1 MTLANELQ
9 KVLDK
14 AVLTARKKKHGFV
27 TPEHILAAALELGSI
42 QDLLLV
48 CGADTEFIRSGVY
61 SYLNKQV
68 PCMEDTEPMQTLG
81 FQSLLQRAVMHCAA
95 AEKKTVEL
103 TDVIVCMFDD
113 SREYCSYY
121 LRKGHLDKLRL
132 MEVLSFNAYGTESP
146 YSSAENFALD
156 TDEAEELKKSVP
168 SDDVRG
174 NGRDDARY
182 TERTGERDYDADAA
196 DVSENGA
203 RPGSSRL
210 RRGRD
215 TRSALERYTRNLT
228 EEAADGRF
236 DVLVGRE
243 PEIERT
249 IQVLCRRVKNNPIHV
264 GDAGVGK
271 TAVTQGLAR
280 RIVDG
285 EVPDVLRNVS
295 IYALD
300 MGSLI
305 AGAKFRGDFEERLKK
320 VVDELLKKKNSILYI
335 DEIHTI
341 VGAGAVS
348 GGTLDAAN
356 LLKPVLSDGRLRCIG
371 STTFEEYAKTFE
383 KDRALARRFQKIE
396 IQEPTTAEAVE
407 ILRGLRARYEEFHQV
422 RYTDEA
428 LVSAVELSVQFLQ
441 EKRLPDKAIDIMDE
455 AGAWMRIHPE
465 YPGVHGRK
473 GNTDRCSDEDEV
485 VVETDE
491 ADSEMDA
498 AGARNVQAA
507 PRGTDVENDEN
518 YGIDENKVYPVVDTH
533 IIEKLIAKMAKVPER
548 SVAADEKAQLRDL
561 EKLLSERVF
570 GQEKAVSLLAQAVKR
585 SRAGFRNPDKPAG
598 CFLFAG
604 PTGVGKT
611 ALAVALAD
619 ILGLKL
625 LRFDMSEYQE
635 KHTVS
640 RLIGSPPG
648 YVGFE
653 EGGLLTDA
661 VRREPYSVV
670 LLDEIEK
677 AHHDI
682 YNLLLQ
688 VMDYASLTDNQGRK
702 ADFRNTIIIMTSNAG
717 GAELAKPLIGFGS
730 AVQTDEVVH
739 ESVSSIFTPEFRNRL
754 DAVVPF
760 AHLDIDV
767 MKNIVRAEI
776 EKLAA
781 RLTNKKVEL
790 TVTDE
795 CVEYFAQKGCS
806 PEYGARNVSRLIDSE
821 ISTALVD
828 EVLFGHLVEGGKAIC
843 ATNPERTAV
852 VISYESL

>member
-9 KVLDK
+9 QVLDS
-14 AVLTARKKKHGFV
+14 ALASAKKRKHGFV
-27 TPEHILAAALELGSI
+27 TPEHILEAALDLGAVK
-42 QDLLLV
+42 DLFVV
-48 CGADTEFIRSGVY
+48 CGADPEYIRSGVS

-68 PCMEDTEPMQTLG
+68 PCFEDAEPMQTLG
-81 FQSLLQRAVMHCAA
+81 FQALLQRAVMHCAS
-95 AEKKTVEL
+95 AEKNTVEL

-113 SREYCSYY
+113 TKEYCSYY

-132 MEVLSFNAYGTESP
+132 MEVLSFNAYGKDSP
-146 YSSAENFALD
+146 YSDDFSLTDEEAENLQK
-156 TDEAEELKKSVP
+156 TSP
-168 SDDVRG
+168 QYDD
-174 NGRDDARY
+174 
-182 TERTGERDYDADAA
+182 
-196 DVSENGA
+196 SEG
-203 RPGSSRL
+203 PDQSESPKQ
-210 RRGRD
+210 RRSRD
-215 TRSALERYTRNLT
+215 TRSALAKFTRNLT
-228 EEAADGRF
+228 EEAAEGRF

-243 PEIERT
+243 EEIERT

-285 EVPDVLRNVS
+285 NVPDLLREVS
-295 IYALD
+295 IYSLD

-305 AGAKFRGDFEERLKK
+305 AGAKFRGDFEERLKR
-320 VVDELLKKKNSILYI
+320 VVDELQKKKNSILYI

-356 LLKPVLSDGRLRCIG
+356 ILKPVLSDGRIKCIG
-371 STTFEEYAKTFE
+371 STTYEEYSKTFE

-396 IQEPTTAEAVE
+396 IKEPSAEEAVE
-407 ILRGLRARYEEFHQV
+407 ILKGLRSRYEDFHQV

-441 EKRLPDKAIDIMDE
+441 EKRLPDKAIDIVDE

-465 YPGVHGRK
+465 YPGVEGRK
-473 GNTDRCSDEDEV
+473 GNTDRCP
-485 VVETDE
+485 DE
-491 ADSEMDA
+491 AGIADSGMDA
-498 AGARNVQAA
+498 AGAGKVQAA
-507 PRGTDVENDEN
+507 PRGAEENAL
-518 YGIDENKVYPVVDTH
+518 PVVDTH
-533 IIEKLIAKMAKVPER
+533 IIEKLIAKMARVPER
-548 SVAADEKAQLRDL
+548 TVASDEKDQLRNL

-570 GQEKAVSLLAQAVKR
+570 GQEKAVTLLAQAVKR
-585 SRAGFRNPDKPAG
+585 SRAGFRSPDKPAG

-611 ALAVALAD
+611 ALAVALSD

-648 YVGFE
+648 YVGFD

-661 VRREPYSVV
+661 VRREPHSVL

-677 AHHDI
+677 AHSDI

-717 GAELAKPLIGFGS
+717 GAELSKPLIGFGS
-730 AVQTDEVVH
+730 KVQTEEIVH

-754 DAVVPF
+754 DAVIPF
-760 AHLDIDV
+760 SHLELDV
-767 MKNIVRAEI
+767 MKNIVRAEVS
-776 EKLAA
+776 KLSA
-781 RLTNKKVEL
+781 RLSGKKVEL
-790 TVTDE
+790 SLSDE
-795 CVEYFAQKGCS
+795 CVCYFAEKGSS

-821 ISTALVD
+821 ISSVLVD
-828 EVLFGHLVEGGKAIC
+828 EVLFGRLVQGGKAIC
-843 ATNPERTAV
+843 SLNKDKSGVA
-852 VISYESL
+852 ISYEAI

>member
-9 KVLDK
+9 QVLDNALAAAK
-14 AVLTARKKKHGFV
+14 QRKHGFV
-27 TPEHILAAALELGSI
+27 TPEHILAAALDLGAV
-42 QDLLLV
+42 QDLFIV
-48 CGADTEFIRSGVY
+48 CGADPEYIRSGVE
-61 SYLNKQV
+61 SYLDKQI
-68 PCMEDTEPMQTLG
+68 PCFEDAEPMQTLG
-81 FQSLLQRAVMHCAA
+81 FQSLLQRAVMHCIS
-95 AEKKTVEL
+95 AEKQTVEL

-113 SREYCSYY
+113 AREYCSYY

-132 MEVLSFNAYGTESP
+132 MEVLSFNVHGTLGSDSKTSP
-146 YSSAENFALD
+146 YSEDYPSAE
-156 TDEAEELKKSVP
+156 DEAETLKKTSP
-168 SDDVRG
+168 QNDEALKQKKSKDV
-174 NGRDDARY
+174 
-182 TERTGERDYDADAA
+182 
-196 DVSENGA
+196 
-203 RPGSSRL
+203 
-210 RRGRD
+210 
-215 TRSALERYTRNLT
+215 RSALARYTRNLT

-236 DVLVGRE
+236 DVLVGRDD
-243 PEIERT
+243 EIERT

-285 EVPDVLRNVS
+285 NVPEVLQGVT
-295 IYALD
+295 IYSLD
-300 MGSLI
+300 MAALI

-348 GGTLDAAN
+348 GGNLDAAN
-356 LLKPVLSDGRLRCIG
+356 ILKPVLSDGRLRCIG
-371 STTFEEYAKTFE
+371 STTFEEYSRTIE

-396 IQEPTTAEAVE
+396 IQEPTAKEAVE
-407 ILRGLRARYEEFHQV
+407 ILKGLRSRYEDFHQV

-441 EKRLPDKAIDIMDE
+441 EKRLPDKAIDIVDE

-465 YPGVHGRK
+465 YPGVEGRK
-473 GNTDRCSDEDEV
+473 GNTDRCPDDAGN
-485 VVETDE
+485 
-491 ADSEMDA
+491 ADSGMDA
-498 AGARNVQAA
+498 AGAGKVQAA
-507 PRGTDVENDEN
+507 PRGTEKDVL
-518 YGIDENKVYPVVDTH
+518 PVVDTH
-533 IIEKLIAKMAKVPER
+533 IIEKLVAKMARVPER
-548 SVAADEKAQLRDL
+548 TVAADERVQLRNL

-570 GQEKAVSLLAQAVKR
+570 GQNNAVTLLAQAVKR
-585 SRAGFRNPDKPAG
+585 SRAGFRNPEKPAG

-611 ALAVALAD
+611 ALAVALSEV
-619 ILGLKL
+619 LGLKL

-648 YVGFE
+648 YVGFDD
-653 EGGLLTDA
+653 GGLLTDA
-661 VRREPYSVV
+661 VRREPHSVV

-677 AHHDI
+677 AHRDI

-730 AVQTDEVVH
+730 AVQTEEIVY
-739 ESVSSIFTPEFRNRL
+739 ESVSNIFTPEFRNRL
-754 DAVVPF
+754 DAVIPF
-760 AHLDIDV
+760 SHLGIDTMKDIV
-767 MKNIVRAEI
+767 KSEVS
-776 EKLAA
+776 KLAA
-781 RLTNKKVEL
+781 RLSLKNVEL
-790 TVTDE
+790 SVSEE
-795 CVEYFAQKGCS
+795 CVEYFAEKGSS

-821 ISTALVD
+821 ISSVLVD
-828 EVLFGHLVEGGKAIC
+828 EVLFGRLVQGGKAVC
-843 ATNPERTAV
+843 SMNKELNSV

>member
-9 KVLDK
+9 QVLDNALAAAK
-14 AVLTARKKKHGFV
+14 QRKHGFV
-27 TPEHILAAALELGSI
+27 TPEHILAAALDLGAV
-42 QDLLLV
+42 QDLFIV
-48 CGADTEFIRSGVY
+48 CGADPEYIRSGVE
-61 SYLNKQV
+61 SYLDKQI
-68 PCMEDTEPMQTLG
+68 PCFEDAEPMQTLG
-81 FQSLLQRAVMHCAA
+81 FQSLLQRAVMHCIS
-95 AEKKTVEL
+95 AEKQTVEL

-113 SREYCSYY
+113 AREYCSYY

-132 MEVLSFNAYGTESP
+132 MEVLSFNVHGTLGSDSKTSP
-146 YSSAENFALD
+146 YSEDYPSAE
-156 TDEAEELKKSVP
+156 DEAETLKKTSP
-168 SDDVRG
+168 QNDEALKQKKLKDV
-174 NGRDDARY
+174 
-182 TERTGERDYDADAA
+182 
-196 DVSENGA
+196 
-203 RPGSSRL
+203 
-210 RRGRD
+210 
-215 TRSALERYTRNLT
+215 RSALARYTRNLT

-236 DVLVGRE
+236 DVLVGRDD
-243 PEIERT
+243 EIERT

-285 EVPDVLRNVS
+285 NVPEVLQGVT
-295 IYALD
+295 IYSLD
-300 MGSLI
+300 MAALI

-348 GGTLDAAN
+348 GGNLDAAN
-356 LLKPVLSDGRLRCIG
+356 ILKPVLSDGRLRCIG
-371 STTFEEYAKTFE
+371 STTFEEYSRTIE

-396 IQEPTTAEAVE
+396 IQEPTAKEAVE
-407 ILRGLRARYEEFHQV
+407 ILKGLRSRYEDFHQV

-441 EKRLPDKAIDIMDE
+441 EKRLPDKAIDIVDE

-465 YPGVHGRK
+465 YPGVEGRK
-473 GNTDRCSDEDEV
+473 GNTDRCPDDV
-485 VVETDE
+485 GN
-491 ADSEMDA
+491 ADSGMDA
-498 AGARNVQAA
+498 AGAGTVQAA
-507 PRGTDVENDEN
+507 PRGTEKDTL
-518 YGIDENKVYPVVDTH
+518 PVVDTH
-533 IIEKLIAKMAKVPER
+533 IIEKLVAKMARVPER
-548 SVAADEKAQLRDL
+548 TVAADERVQLRNL

-570 GQEKAVSLLAQAVKR
+570 GQNNAVTLLAQAVKR
-585 SRAGFRNPDKPAG
+585 SRAGFRNPEKPAG

-611 ALAVALAD
+611 ALAVALSEV
-619 ILGLKL
+619 LGLKL

-648 YVGFE
+648 YVGFDD
-653 EGGLLTDA
+653 GGLLTDA
-661 VRREPYSVV
+661 VRREPHSVV

-677 AHHDI
+677 AHRDI

-730 AVQTDEVVH
+730 AVQTEEIVY
-739 ESVSSIFTPEFRNRL
+739 ESVSNIFTPEFRNRL
-754 DAVVPF
+754 DAVIPF
-760 AHLDIDV
+760 SHLGIDTMKDIV
-767 MKNIVRAEI
+767 KSEVS
-776 EKLAA
+776 KLAA
-781 RLTNKKVEL
+781 RLSLKNVEL
-790 TVTDE
+790 SVSEE
-795 CVEYFAQKGCS
+795 CVEYFAEKGSS

-821 ISTALVD
+821 ISSVLVD
-828 EVLFGHLVEGGKAIC
+828 EVLFGRLVQGGKAVC
-843 ATNPERTAV
+843 SMNKELNSV

>member
-1 MTLANELQ
+1 MTLASELQ

-61 SYLNKQV
+61 SYLEKQV

-103 TDVIVCMFDD
+103 TDVLVCMFDD

-132 MEVLSFNAYGTESP
+132 MEVLSFNAYGTDGP
-146 YSSAENFALD
+146 YSSAESYALD

-168 SDDVRG
+168 SS
-174 NGRDDARY
+174 DAR
-182 TERTGERDYDADAA
+182 ENDRTGERDDERDALRDNERDAVREDDADATA
-196 DVSENGA
+196 GF
-203 RPGSSRL
+203 RPGPGRL
-210 RRGRD
+210 RRPRD
-215 TRSALERYTRNLT
+215 MRSALERYTRNLT

-243 PEIERT
+243 TEIERT

-285 EVPDVLRNVS
+285 EVPDVLRGVS

-305 AGAKFRGDFEERLKK
+305 AGAKFRGDFEDRLKK

-371 STTFEEYAKTFE
+371 STTFEEYGKTFE

-396 IQEPTTAEAVE
+396 IQEPTTVEAVE
-407 ILRGLRARYEEFHQV
+407 ILKGLRARYEEFHQV

-465 YPGVHGRK
+465 FS
-473 GNTDRCSDEDEV
+473 NADSSDE
-485 VVETDE
+485 
-491 ADSEMDA
+491 
-498 AGARNVQAA
+498 QQL
-507 PRGTDVENDEN
+507 
-518 YGIDENKVYPVVDTH
+518 PVVDTH

-561 EKLLSERVF
+561 ETLLSERVF

-677 AHHDI
+677 AHRDI

-702 ADFRNTIIIMTSNAG
+702 ADFRNTILIMTSNAG

-730 AVQTDEVVH
+730 AVQTEEVVH

-760 AHLDIDV
+760 SHLNIDV
-767 MKNIVRAEI
+767 MKDIVRAEVA
-776 EKLAA
+776 KLAA
-781 RLTNKKVEL
+781 RLTQKKVEL

-843 ATNPERTAV
+843 SMNAEHDAV

>member
-1 MTLANELQ
+1 MTLAIELQ

-48 CGADTEFIRSGVY
+48 CGADTDFIRSGVY

-103 TDVIVCMFDD
+103 TDVLVCMFDD

-146 YSSAENFALD
+146 YTFADNFALEK
-156 TDEAEELKKSVP
+156 DEAETLKKSVP
-168 SDDVRG
+168 
-174 NGRDDARY
+174 RDDDQY
-182 TERTGERDYDADAA
+182 NERDNYEGQ
-196 DVSENGA
+196 SGGQKPK
-203 RPGSSRL
+203 RSK
-210 RRGRD
+210 D
-215 TRSALERYTRNLT
+215 TRSALARYTRNLT

-236 DVLVGRE
+236 DVLVGRDS
-243 PEIERT
+243 EIERT

-285 EVPDVLRNVS
+285 EVPDILRGVS

-305 AGAKFRGDFEERLKK
+305 AGAKFRGDFEDRLKK

-371 STTFEEYAKTFE
+371 STTFEEYSKTFE

-407 ILRGLRARYEEFHQV
+407 ILRGLRSRYEEFHQV

-473 GNTDRCSDEDEV
+473 GNTDRCSDE
-485 VVETDE
+485 VEKVEKTYE
-491 ADSEMDA
+491 ADSEMAA

-507 PRGTDVENDEN
+507 PRGADVASNEREA
-518 YGIDENKVYPVVDTH
+518 YPVVDTH

-548 SVAADEKAQLRDL
+548 SVAADEKSQLRDL
-561 EKLLSERVF
+561 ETLLSKRVF

-625 LRFDMSEYQE
+625 IRLDMSEYQE

-661 VRREPYSVV
+661 IRREPYSVV

-702 ADFRNTIIIMTSNAG
+702 ADFRNVIIIMTSNAG

-730 AVQTDEVVH
+730 AVQTEEVVH
-739 ESVSSIFTPEFRNRL
+739 ESVGSIFTPEFRNRL
-754 DAVVPF
+754 DAIVPF

-767 MKNIVRAEI
+767 MKDIVRAEVD
-776 EKLAA
+776 KLAA
-781 RLTNKKVEL
+781 RLSHKKVEL
-790 TVTDE
+790 SITDD
-795 CVEYFAQKGCS
+795 CVVYFAEKGCS

-821 ISTALVD
+821 ISSVLVD
-828 EVLFGHLVEGGKAIC
+828 EVLFGHLVDGGKAIC
-843 ATNPERTAV
+843 DVNSERTAV
-852 VISYESL
+852 VISYGVL

>member
-1 MTLANELQ
+1 MTIAVELQ

-14 AVLTARKKKHGFV
+14 AVNNAKEKKHGFV
-27 TPEHILAAALELGSI
+27 TPEHILAAALELESV
-42 QDLLLV
+42 QDLFLI
-48 CGADTEFIRSGVY
+48 CGADTDFIRSGVS
-61 SYLNKQV
+61 SYLDKQI
-68 PCMEDTEPMQTLG
+68 PHIEEAEPMQTLG
-81 FQSLLQRAVMHCAA
+81 FQSLLQRAVMHCVS

-132 MEVLSFNAYGTESP
+132 MEVLSYNVHGAYGSDNP
-146 YSSAENFALD
+146 YGDDYSLSRSEAEALRKAAPQDDSAE
-156 TDEAEELKKSVP
+156 
-168 SDDVRG
+168 
-174 NGRDDARY
+174 
-182 TERTGERDYDADAA
+182 ADAA
-196 DVSENGA
+196 DTSENTGRSGA
-203 RPGSSRL
+203 QKV
-210 RRGRD
+210 RRSKD
-215 TRSALERYTRNLT
+215 NRSALARYTRNLT
-228 EEAADGRF
+228 EEAADGGF

-243 PEIERT
+243 QEIERT

-285 EVPDVLRNVS
+285 EVPDVLRGVS

-300 MGSLI
+300 MGALI
-305 AGAKFRGDFEERLKK
+305 AGTKFRGDFEERLKK
-320 VVDELLKKKNSILYI
+320 VVDELIRKKNSILYI

-341 VGAGAVS
+341 VGAGSVS

-356 LLKPVLSDGRLRCIG
+356 ILKPVLSDGRLKCIG
-371 STTFEEYAKTFE
+371 STTFEEYSKTFE
-383 KDRALARRFQKIE
+383 KDKALARRFQKIE
-396 IQEPTTAEAVE
+396 IQEPTTEEAVE
-407 ILRGLRARYEEFHQV
+407 ILKGLRSRYEDFHQV

-465 YPGVHGRK
+465 YPGVEGRK
-473 GNTDRCSDEDEV
+473 RNTDRCP
-485 VVETDE
+485 DE
-491 ADSEMDA
+491 AGNADSGMDA

-507 PRGTDVENDEN
+507 PRGAENN
-518 YGIDENKVYPVVDTH
+518 VLPVVDTD
-533 IIEKLIAKMAKVPER
+533 IIEKLIAKMARVPER
-548 SVAADEKAQLRDL
+548 TVASDERKQLRNL
-561 EKLLSERVF
+561 ETLLSERVF
-570 GQEKAVSLLAQAVKR
+570 GQQKAVTLLAQAVKR

-653 EGGLLTDA
+653 DGGLLTDA

-677 AHHDI
+677 AHRDI

-739 ESVSSIFTPEFRNRL
+739 ESVSNIFTPEFRNRL
-754 DAVVPF
+754 DAIVPF
-760 AHLDIDV
+760 AHLDLEV
-767 MKNIVRAEI
+767 LKNIVRAEI
-776 EKLAA
+776 SKLAA
-781 RLTNKKVEL
+781 RLSQKKVEL
-790 TVTDE
+790 DVSEE
-795 CVEYFAQKGCS
+795 CVSYFADKGCS
-806 PEYGARNVSRLIDSE
+806 PEYGARNVSRLIDAE
-821 ISTALVD
+821 ISSALVD
-828 EVLFGHLVEGGKAIC
+828 EVLFGHLVRGGKAVC
-843 ATNPERTAV
+843 SMNKERDAIV
-852 VISYESL
+852 LSYEPL

>member
-1 MTLANELQ
+1 MTIAVELQ

-14 AVLTARKKKHGFV
+14 AVINAKAKKHGFV
-27 TPEHILAAALELGSI
+27 TPEHILAAALELESI
-42 QDLLLV
+42 QDLFVV
-48 CGADTEFIRSGVY
+48 CGADIDFIRSGVS
-61 SYLNKQV
+61 SYLQNQV
-68 PCMEDTEPMQTLG
+68 PCMGDAEPMQTLG
-81 FQSLLQRAVMHCAA
+81 FQSLLQRAVMHCVA

-132 MEVLSFNAYGTESP
+132 MEVLSFNAYGNGNP
-146 YSSAENFALD
+146 YGDDYSLS
-156 TDEAEELKKSVP
+156 TDEAETLRKSAPQEEAV
-168 SDDVRG
+168 
-174 NGRDDARY
+174 
-182 TERTGERDYDADAA
+182 DADNAETA
-196 DVSENGA
+196 EDEPRNGVTK
-203 RPGSSRL
+203 P
-210 RRGRD
+210 RRGKD
-215 TRSALERYTRNLT
+215 NRSALARYTRNLT
-228 EEAADGRF
+228 EEAADGSF

-285 EVPDVLRNVS
+285 EVPDVLRGIS

-300 MGSLI
+300 MGALI
-305 AGAKFRGDFEERLKK
+305 AGTKFRGDFEERLKK
-320 VVDELLKKKNSILYI
+320 VVDELIKKKNSVLYI

-356 LLKPVLSDGRLRCIG
+356 ILKPVLSDGRLKCIG
-371 STTFEEYAKTFE
+371 STTFEEYSKTFE
-383 KDRALARRFQKIE
+383 KDKALARRFQKIE
-396 IQEPTTAEAVE
+396 IQEPTTEEAVE
-407 ILRGLRARYEEFHQV
+407 ILKGLRPRYEDFHQV

-465 YPGVHGRK
+465 YPGVDGRK
-473 GNTDRCSDEDEV
+473 GNTDRCSDDAR
-485 VVETDE
+485 T

-507 PRGTDVENDEN
+507 PRGADAVSDES
-518 YGIDENKVYPVVDTH
+518 KAYPVVDTD

-548 SVAADEKAQLRDL
+548 TVALDEKVQLRNL

-570 GQEKAVSLLAQAVKR
+570 GQEKAVSLLAQAVKW

-677 AHHDI
+677 AHRDI

-730 AVQTDEVVH
+730 SVQTEEVVR
-739 ESVSSIFTPEFRNRL
+739 ESVGNIFTPEFRNRL

-760 AHLDIDV
+760 AHLNLEV
-767 MKNIVRAEI
+767 MKSIVRAEI
-776 EKLAA
+776 AKLAA
-781 RLTNKKVEL
+781 RLTQKKVEL
-790 TVTDE
+790 TVTDD
-795 CVEYFAQKGCS
+795 CVEYFADKGCS

-821 ISTALVD
+821 ISSALVD
-828 EVLFGHLVEGGKAIC
+828 EVLFGHLVRGGKAMCSMNTEHDSI
-843 ATNPERTAV
+843 

>member
-1 MTLANELQ
+1 MTLAIELQ

-103 TDVIVCMFDD
+103 TDVLVCMFDD

-156 TDEAEELKKSVP
+156 AAEAEELKKSVP
-168 SDDVRG
+168 
-174 NGRDDARY
+174 RDDARDN
-182 TERTGERDYDADAA
+182 ERDDGREVLRDNDRDAARDDDADSA
-196 DVSENGA
+196 DISENGV
-203 RPGSSRL
+203 RPGASKL

-236 DVLVGRE
+236 DVLVGRDA
-243 PEIERT
+243 EIERT

-285 EVPDVLRNVS
+285 EVPDVLRGVS

-305 AGAKFRGDFEERLKK
+305 AGAKFRGDFEDRLKK

-371 STTFEEYAKTFE
+371 STTFEEYSKTFE

-407 ILRGLRARYEEFHQV
+407 ILRGLRSRYEEFHQV

-473 GNTDRCSDEDEV
+473 GNTDRCSDEAEK
-485 VVETDE
+485 VENTYE
-491 ADSEMDA
+491 ADSEMAA
-498 AGARNVQAA
+498 AGARNVQAV
-507 PRGTDVENDEN
+507 PRGADFDSNED
-518 YGIDENKVYPVVDTH
+518 DACPVVDTH

-561 EKLLSERVF
+561 ETLLSKRVF

-661 VRREPYSVV
+661 IRREPYSVV

-730 AVQTDEVVH
+730 TVQTEEVVN
-739 ESVSSIFTPEFRNRL
+739 ESVGSIFTPEFRNRL
-754 DAVVPF
+754 DAIVPF

-767 MKNIVRAEI
+767 MKDIVRAEVD
-776 EKLAA
+776 KLAA
-781 RLTNKKVEL
+781 RLSHKKVEL
-790 TVTDE
+790 SITDD
-795 CVEYFAQKGCS
+795 CVMYFAEKGCS

-821 ISTALVD
+821 ISSILVD
-828 EVLFGHLVEGGKAIC
+828 EVLFGHLVEGGKAVC
-843 ATNPERTAV
+843 GLNAERTAV
-852 VISYESL
+852 VISYGIP

>member
-1 MTLANELQ
+1 MTLDDELQ
-9 KVLDK
+9 QVLDS
-14 AVLTARKKKHGFV
+14 ALAAAKKNKHGFI
-27 TPEHILAAALELGSI
+27 TPEHVLAAALELGAI
-42 QDLLLV
+42 KDLFLV
-48 CGADTEFIRSGVY
+48 CGADPEYILSGVN
-61 SYLNKQV
+61 SYLNKQI
-68 PCMEDTEPMQTLG
+68 PCFDDSEPMQTLG
-81 FQSLLQRAVMHCAA
+81 FQSLLQRAVIHCIS
-95 AEKKTVEL
+95 AEKKNVEL

-132 MEVLSFNAYGTESP
+132 MEVLSFNTYGKDSP
-146 YSSAENFALD
+146 YSSDFPLD
-156 TDEAEELKKSVP
+156 TEEAEKLKKSTP
-168 SDDVRG
+168 QTDD
-174 NGRDDARY
+174 
-182 TERTGERDYDADAA
+182 
-196 DVSENGA
+196 SEA
-203 RPGSSRL
+203 SSQEPAKPKRSK
-210 RRGRD
+210 D
-215 TRSALERYTRNLT
+215 NRSALAKYTRNLT
-228 EEAADGRF
+228 EEASDGSF
-236 DVLVGRE
+236 DVLVGRDD
-243 PEIERT
+243 EIERT

-285 EVPDVLRNVS
+285 EVPDVLRGVS
-295 IYALD
+295 IYSLD
-300 MGSLI
+300 MGALI

-320 VVDELLKKKNSILYI
+320 VLDELQKKKKAILYI

-356 LLKPVLSDGRLRCIG
+356 ILKPVLSDGRIKCIG
-371 STTFEEYAKTFE
+371 STTFEEYARTFE

-396 IQEPTTAEAVE
+396 IQEPSAKEAVE
-407 ILRGLRARYEEFHQV
+407 ILKGLRSRYEDFHQV

-455 AGAWMRIHPE
+455 AGAWMRIHPD
-465 YPGVHGRK
+465 YPGVGGRK
-473 GNTDRCSDEDEV
+473 GNTDRYPDDAGI
-485 VVETDE
+485 
-491 ADSEMDA
+491 ADSGKAA
-498 AGARNVQAA
+498 AGAGKVQAA
-507 PRGTDVENDEN
+507 PRGTEDDL
-518 YGIDENKVYPVVDTH
+518 PVVDTH
-533 IIEKLIAKMAKVPER
+533 IIEKLIAKMAKIPER
-548 SVAADEKAQLRDL
+548 TVAADEKAQLRDL
-561 EKLLSERVF
+561 EKLLSGKVF
-570 GQEKAVSLLAQAVKR
+570 GQDKAVSLLVQAVKR

-611 ALAVALAD
+611 ALAVALSEV
-619 ILGLKL
+619 LGLKL

-648 YVGFE
+648 YVGFD

-661 VRREPYSVV
+661 VRREPHSVL

-677 AHHDI
+677 AHRDI

-717 GAELAKPLIGFGS
+717 GAELSKPLIGFGS
-730 AVQTDEVVH
+730 KVQTEEIVH
-739 ESVSSIFTPEFRNRL
+739 ETVGGIFTPEFRNRL
-754 DAVVPF
+754 DAVIPF
-760 AHLDIDV
+760 SHLELDV
-767 MKNIVRAEI
+767 MKDIVKAELS
-776 EKLAA
+776 KLEA
-781 RLTNKKVEL
+781 RLSKKNVEL
-790 TVTDE
+790 SLSE
-795 CVEYFAQKGCS
+795 ACVEYFAKKGCS

-821 ISTALVD
+821 ISAVLVD
-828 EVLFGHLVEGGKAIC
+828 EVLFGRLVQGGRALC
-843 ATNPERTAV
+843 SLNEDGSAV
-852 VISYESL
+852 VISYESV